1 MKRWEDR
8 PEEVANL
15 LNPAFC
21 GHLIYSSVQAHQ
33 TENSKPMPYAVAFL
47 VLPLALHAT
56 TREAILRA
64 VIRHFEVWIDS
75 NQEIKIGLGCR
86 VRSLVPFARE
96 TLAFLLQTGALEI
109 QESDAALLIG
119 KRLRQMR
126 GRLFPPS
133 DETKACIK
141 AAAVL
146 GKWFARVNSPATIYA
161 SLGLVP

>member
-21 GHLIYSSVQAHQ
+21 GRLIYSSVQAHQ
-33 TENSKPMPYAVAFL
+33 TENDRPMPYTVAFL
-47 VLPLALHAT
+47 VLPLALHAA
-56 TREAILRA
+56 TREAIIKA
-64 VIRHFEVWIDS
+64 IIRHFEVWIDA
-75 NQEIKIGLGCR
+75 NQEIKIGLAVR
-86 VRSLVPFARE
+86 ARSLVPFARE

-109 QESDAALLIG
+109 RESDAALLIG

-133 DETKACIK
+133 DETKACIR
-141 AAAVL
+141 AAGIL

-161 SLGLVP
+161 SLGLMP